1 MLRHCRAELS
11 LIRCLSGDRCDL
23 QFFLFRGLGFPKA
36 RSPSWR
42 RSMSLT
48 QTPEADGVQ
57 RPSHR
62 HHAARLDPEAA
73 ILGGA
78 FDAARHFL
86 TEQGRVFQDND
97 EPLAKE
103 VREHI
108 FDHRTRAHYVD
119 SARTYLRNKTLMFET
134 TYDVVVVGAGI
145 HAAMFVYTAKQAN
158 PDLKILIVEKS
169 DTICST
175 FCKLCD
181 SLVLNSPTFSKVSL
195 NANIAPGHFIQL
207 SDFDELAVRAFPTA
221 KHLYELATMMLF
233 HADADILFDFNVEG
247 MEREGNAYAMSSN
260 ERSVRGQ
267 SVVVANGMGE
277 QKKDAFLRDTWSA
290 NIIDG
295 DDFIASCHRDAS
307 FLEGMRDKTLAIIGA
322 GDTGNC
328 VMEYLLPLTYPND
341 NYASF
346 RKGPFVPALVYW
358 IGQNATTVQEF
369 YFANKS
375 ATVTPAVLSSS
386 SGTVRHPLTC
396 PQKAGRKPR
405 DSSIVSPRS

>member
-1 MLRHCRAELS
+1 
-11 LIRCLSGDRCDL
+11 
-23 QFFLFRGLGFPKA
+23 
-36 RSPSWR
+36 
-42 RSMSLT
+42 
-48 QTPEADGVQ
+48 
-57 RPSHR
+57 
-62 HHAARLDPEAA
+62 
-73 ILGGA
+73 
-78 FDAARHFL
+78 
-86 TEQGRVFQDND
+86 
-97 EPLAKE
+97 
-103 VREHI
+103 
-108 FDHRTRAHYVD
+108 
-119 SARTYLRNKTLMFET
+119 
-134 TYDVVVVGAGI
+134 
-145 HAAMFVYTAKQAN
+145 
-158 PDLKILIVEKS
+158 
-169 DTICST
+169 
-175 FCKLCD
+175 
-181 SLVLNSPTFSKVSL
+181 
-195 NANIAPGHFIQL
+195 
-207 SDFDELAVRAFPTA
+207 
-221 KHLYELATMMLF
+221 
-233 HADADILFDFNVEG
+233 

-295 DDFIASCHRDAS
+295 DDFIASCHLDAT

-369 YFANKS
+369 YFANKKRYCPP
-375 ATVTPAVLSSS
+375 VVLSSS